1 MNQAVQRPKPMV
13 LTRLVRLLLL
23 ACGLFYLLVCAG
35 MAIAQRSLIYFPSV
49 FTREQVDQM
58 AQSALLER
66 WTNSAGQS
74 IGLERLSPRQPA
86 EASVMIMYGN
96 GSTAIGCE
104 HYVNDIQ
111 GVAAFDIFI
120 LEYPGYEDRPGS
132 PSEDSLF
139 NAANEAFH
147 TLSTNQPI
155 YLVGESLGTG
165 VASYLAGTCSNKIAG
180 VVLISPFNRLTDVA
194 QNDFPQL
201 PVRSLLVDSFPSDE
215 YLRYYHGKVGIMVDG
230 RDTVVPE
237 KFGLRLYN
245 GYVGPKKL
253 WEFPG
258 GGHCDIM
265 EPPSKFWKEIVAFWQ
280 TNPPSMRE

>member
-1 MNQAVQRPKPMV
+1 
-13 LTRLVRLLLL
+13 
-23 ACGLFYLLVCAG
+23 
-35 MAIAQRSLIYFPSV
+35 
-49 FTREQVDQM
+49 
-58 AQSALLER
+58 
-66 WTNSAGQS
+66 
-74 IGLERLSPRQPA
+74 
-86 EASVMIMYGN
+86 
-96 GSTAIGCE
+96 
-104 HYVNDIQ
+104 
-111 GVAAFDIFI
+111 
-120 LEYPGYEDRPGS
+120 
-132 PSEDSLF
+132 
-139 NAANEAFH
+139 
-147 TLSTNQPI
+147 
-155 YLVGESLGTG
+155 
-165 VASYLAGTCSNKIAG
+165 
-180 VVLISPFNRLTDVA
+180 LTDVA

-201 PVRSLLVDSFPSDE
+201 PVRSLLVDRFPSDE

>member
-1 MNQAVQRPKPMV
+1 MV

-139 NAANEAFH
+139 NAASEAFR

-201 PVRSLLVDSFPSDE
+201 PVRSLLVDRFPSDE

>member
-1 MNQAVQRPKPMV
+1 MNQTVQRPKSIV
-13 LTRLVRLLLL
+13 LSRVLWLLLL
-23 ACGLFYLLVCAG
+23 VCGSLYLLVCAG

-49 FTREQVDQM
+49 FTREQVNQM

-74 IGLERLSPRQPA
+74 IGLKRLSPRQPA

-201 PVRSLLVDSFPSDE
+201 PVRSLLVDRFPSDE

>member
-165 VASYLAGTCSNKIAG
+165 VASYLAGTYSNKIAG